1 MTKVQSIDFG
11 LIQESTTGSYISKH
25 LEERIVRMSQLKRV
39 VMSFLLIGFVV
50 TGAGIGMGSVAATT
64 AEDPCTSPGDSADCT
79 GSMDDYT
86 GMLQNLFEIAH
97 ITLQYAGFI
106 TIFAGA
112 TLWFT
117 ARRSSDRAQT
127 GVWLLIGGLAMIVF
141 YFGFSAFVSLLAWIA
156 EGSEAA

>member
-1 MTKVQSIDFG
+1 
-11 LIQESTTGSYISKH
+11 
-25 LEERIVRMSQLKRV
+25 
-39 VMSFLLIGFVV
+39 MSFLLIGFLV
-50 TGAGIGMGSVAATT
+50 TGAGLGMATVAAD
-64 AEDPCTSPGDSADCT
+64 EDPCTSPGDSDDCE

-156 EGSEAA
+156 EGTDGT